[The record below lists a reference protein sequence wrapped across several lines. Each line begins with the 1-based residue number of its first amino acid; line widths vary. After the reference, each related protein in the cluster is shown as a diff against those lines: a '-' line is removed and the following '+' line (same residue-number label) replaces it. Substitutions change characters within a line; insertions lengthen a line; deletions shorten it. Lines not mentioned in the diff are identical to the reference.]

1 MMPPVAKRW
10 VESGCPRCPLYKT
23 LKTRLDEDDD
33 RSITDWARKSA
44 QDLDDEDDEEEE
56 EEEDEKEDEEED
68 EEKEEDDDEKKEE
81 DKGDEVEAKES
92 KREVVKLKKAAPKRK
107 KAAPK
112 PVPVEMLQKLDS
124 LLANDERCSIPTMHE
139 STAELRGGLNKSAAK
154 CVCVV
159 VWRAWHEVWTPYGS
173 LPGCS
178 TFSAAAAV
186 AAADAAAANEKAV
199 HQHVV
204 PESAG
209 ADIMEFDQVT
219 H

>member
-1 MMPPVAKRW
+1 M
-10 VESGCPRCPLYKT
+10 
-23 LKTRLDEDDD
+23 
-33 RSITDWARKSA
+33 
-44 QDLDDEDDEEEE
+44 
-56 EEEDEKEDEEED
+56 
-68 EEKEEDDDEKKEE
+68 
-81 DKGDEVEAKES
+81 EAKES